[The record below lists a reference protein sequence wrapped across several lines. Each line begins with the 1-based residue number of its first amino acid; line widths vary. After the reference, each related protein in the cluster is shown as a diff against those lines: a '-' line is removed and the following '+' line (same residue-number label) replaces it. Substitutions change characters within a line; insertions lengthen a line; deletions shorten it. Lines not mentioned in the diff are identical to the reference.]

1 MKRMVKATPQ
11 ADHKAVTFFQ
21 AASNTSHNAPILFQA
36 AFDVPRKFP
45 TFAPTI
51 YTPQFAA
58 ARPLVLQFLTVAF
71 GSFQAASILLRT
83 FYV

>member
-1 MKRMVKATPQ
+1 M
-11 ADHKAVTFFQ
+11 
-21 AASNTSHNAPILFQA
+21 FQA
-36 AFDVPRKFP
+36 AFGVLQKFQLTP
-45 TFAPTI
+45 NI

-71 GSFQAASILLRT
+71 GSFQAASIVLRT

>member
-1 MKRMVKATPQ
+1 MPDLLVLQK
-11 ADHKAVTFFQ
+11 
-21 AASNTSHNAPILFQA
+21 FQA
-36 AFDVPRKFP
+36 AFGVLQKFQP
-45 TFAPTI
+45 TPII

-71 GSFQAASILLRT
+71 GSFQAASIVLRT